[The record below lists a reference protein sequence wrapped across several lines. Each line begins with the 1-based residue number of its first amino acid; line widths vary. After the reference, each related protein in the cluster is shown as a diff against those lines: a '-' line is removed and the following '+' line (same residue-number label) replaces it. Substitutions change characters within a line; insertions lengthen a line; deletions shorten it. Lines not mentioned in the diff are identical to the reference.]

1 MLFILLKNALTTI
14 DSYEFDFLIK
24 PVNES
29 ESLDLFTHRPVSLFS
44 LADDI
49 FLVYGREEIEYLCRE
64 YYVDLAAINLL
75 DCKCENY
82 VSYFYWSCKLNKN
95 YILDVI
101 RISLVTAAAY
111 ENIENLYNEKVEAG
125 IQIKINLRKLWLSRV
140 LELMI

>member
-1 MLFILLKNALTTI
+1 MLKNALTTI

-82 VSYFYWSCKLNKN
+82 VSYFY
-95 YILDVI
+95 
-101 RISLVTAAAY
+101 
-111 ENIENLYNEKVEAG
+111 
-125 IQIKINLRKLWLSRV
+125 
-140 LELMI
+140 